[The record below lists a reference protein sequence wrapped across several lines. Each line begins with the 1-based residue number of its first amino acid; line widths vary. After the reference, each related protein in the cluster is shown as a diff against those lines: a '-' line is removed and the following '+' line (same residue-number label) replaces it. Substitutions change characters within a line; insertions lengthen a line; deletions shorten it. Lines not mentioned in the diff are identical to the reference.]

1 MKVALIG
8 ATGFVGAHILGEA
21 LGRGHQVTAL
31 VRTPEALP
39 SHASLN
45 ALKTDVLDVPALSE
59 ALKGHDVVI
68 SAFNPGRQTA
78 GGDDVTQ
85 MHVDGH
91 KAIIAA
97 VKRAGVKRFLAVGG
111 AASLK
116 TADGTEYLDSPDFP
130 EAYEAFKGGIRGTRA
145 LYYLLRDETD
155 LDWVFLA
162 PSVFLIPGE
171 RRGTYRTGKD
181 HVLYDAEGQSRIF
194 LPDYALAMIDEMETP
209 AHHRERFTVGY

>member
-1 MKVALIG
+1 M
-8 ATGFVGAHILGEA
+8 LGEM
-21 LGRGHQVTAL
+21 GSDH
-31 VRTPEALP
+31 
-39 SHASLN
+39 
-45 ALKTDVLDVPALSE
+45 
-59 ALKGHDVVI
+59 
-68 SAFNPGRQTA
+68 PGRQTA
-78 GGDDVTQ
+78 GGDEVTQ

-97 VKRAGVKRFLAVGG
+97 TKRSGVKRFLAVGG

-116 TADGTEYLDSPDFP
+116 TADGSEYLDSPDFP
-130 EAYEAFKGGIRGTRA
+130 KAYEAFKGGIRGTRA
-145 LYYLLRDETD
+145 LYYMLKDDTD

-171 RRGTYRTGKD
+171 RLGTYRIGKD

-194 LPDYALAMIDEMETP
+194 LPDYAIAMVDEMEKA